1 MERIRAFCV
10 EAFDEVTIAD
20 QKLMTSFDSA
30 KPVDDLLPDSLV
42 DHLFRHHSAKI
53 VAALTRVFGSHNL
66 QLAEDVVQDALIR
79 ALQTWPFQGVPD
91 NPTAWLTQV
100 AKHRA
105 LDLIRRESL
114 WAQKQTELERVLPHH
129 TTEAPS
135 VERDEPDDQL
145 AMILMCCHPAI
156 PREAQLALTLKVA
169 CGFSVTEI
177 ARALLAQEEA
187 IAKRIVRAKK
197 HIRDQAITLELPAP
211 GELPQRLDA
220 VLHVVYLL
228 FNEGYSAT
236 QGENLLRE
244 DLCVEAIRLGQ
255 LLAAHPR
262 TNAPQVHA
270 LLALLMLQAA
280 RLPARTKAGGALAL
294 LAEQDR
300 SLWDRRL
307 IAAGMRHLGQA
318 AAGDVLTRYH
328 VQAEIAA
335 LHVAAASDAET
346 DWQAIAALYEELYQL
361 DASPIVLLNR
371 AIAVARWQGAEAGI
385 RLLAEIEHHPSLRNY
400 HLMPA
405 VLADLWRQAGDHHR
419 AATYYQTAL
428 ALPCTEPERQFLQR
442 QLSRLEPTDDHV

>member
-1 MERIRAFCV
+1 
-10 EAFDEVTIAD
+10 
-20 QKLMTSFDSA
+20 MTLPNNA
-30 KPVDDLLPDSLV
+30 KPAADGLPDALV

-79 ALQTWPFQGVPD
+79 ALQTWPFQGVPEH
-91 NPTAWLTQV
+91 PAAWLTQV

-105 LDLIRRESL
+105 LDLIRRETV
-114 WAQKQTELERVLPHH
+114 WAQKQSELERVLPLS
-129 TTEAPS
+129 TTEVPTAGG
-135 VERDEPDDQL
+135 EEPDDQL
-145 AMILMCCHPAI
+145 AMMLMCCHPAI

-169 CGFSVTEI
+169 CGLSVTEI

-197 HIRDQAITLELPAP
+197 QIRDQAIPLELPA
-211 GELPQRLDA
+211 EAQLPERLDA

-262 TNAPQVHA
+262 ANLPQTHA

-280 RLPARTKAGGALAL
+280 RLPARTKDGGALAL

-307 IAAGMRHLGQA
+307 IAAGLRHLGRA
-318 AAGDVLTRYH
+318 AAGETLTRYH
-328 VQAEIAA
+328 LQAEIAA
-335 LHVAAASDAET
+335 LHVAAPSDAET
-346 DWQAIAALYEELYQL
+346 DWQAIAVLYAELYRL
-361 DASPIVLLNR
+361 DPSPIVLLNR
-371 AIAVARWQGAEAGI
+371 AVAVARWQGATAGI
-385 RLLAEIEHHPSLRNY
+385 RLLAKIENHPSLRNY
-400 HLMPA
+400 HLLPA
-405 VLADLWRQAGDHHR
+405 VLADLWNQAGDGKK
-419 AATYYQTAL
+419 AANYYRIAL
-428 ALPCTEPERQFLQR
+428 DCNCTEPERRFLQR
-442 QLSRLEPTDDHV
+442 RLSLLEPDEAKS